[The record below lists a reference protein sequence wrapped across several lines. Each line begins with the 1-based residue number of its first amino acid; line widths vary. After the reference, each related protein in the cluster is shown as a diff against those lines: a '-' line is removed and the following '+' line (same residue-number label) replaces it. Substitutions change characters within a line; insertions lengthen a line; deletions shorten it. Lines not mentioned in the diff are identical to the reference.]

1 MKVLVL
7 HGPNLN
13 LLGER
18 EPHLYGRATLAE
30 LDAVI
35 SARAAALGMEVRVY
49 QSNHEGSLIDF
60 LQSERKWAE
69 GVLLNAGALTHYSW
83 ALHDALT
90 ATALPFVEVHLSDV
104 QKREVWRRFSV
115 FEDTRKAVFSGKG
128 VDSYLEGLAF
138 LAALRP
144 S

>member
-1 MKVLVL
+1 MNVLVL

-30 LDAVI
+30 LDARL
-35 SARAAALGMEVRVY
+35 SARAVELGMALRSY

-60 LQSERKWAE
+60 LQSERKWAH
-69 GVLLNAGALTHYSW
+69 GVLINAAALTHSSW

-90 ATALPFVEVHLSDV
+90 AIALPFVEVHLSDV
-104 QKREVWRRFSV
+104 TQREAWRRFSV
-115 FEDTRKAVFSGKG
+115 FEGNRKAVFFGKG

-138 LAALRP
+138 LAALG
-144 S
+144 